1 MPKSVN
7 HRKSRKQYKNN
18 VADGFGNDEIKKEEA
33 LSSNNAKKT
42 LFSCLMKQRKD
53 NAASE

>member
-18 VADGFGNDEIKKEEA
+18 VADGFGNDEIKKKEA